1 MVCCYLANCRCG
13 SLYRHWMSK
22 ELMYLW
28 KYRINLTYAIFLQKR
43 EFLDIS
49 LASQKK
55 NWSPMSIAGQLTIFL
70 LALSEA
76 AFGWHRAGLV
86 GFEMKYERR
95 GQASPHNQD
104 VSVKIHGSRHPPVEG
119 GSPPGNQEVCERKVI
134 SLYRHTWAPTFF
146 QRGGRIPQNL

>member
-1 MVCCYLANCRCG
+1 M
-13 SLYRHWMSK
+13 
-22 ELMYLW
+22 
-28 KYRINLTYAIFLQKR
+28 TYAIFLQKR

-55 NWSPMSIAGQLTIFL
+55 NWSPKYIAGQLPIFL

-95 GQASPHNQD
+95 GEPLLPRSQD
-104 VSVKIHGSRHPPVEG
+104 VSVEIQGSKNHLIEG
-119 GSPPGNQEVCERKVI
+119 APPPGNQEVCERKVI
-134 SLYRHTWAPTFF
+134 SFMRTKKALFSS
-146 QRGGRIPQNL
+146 LL